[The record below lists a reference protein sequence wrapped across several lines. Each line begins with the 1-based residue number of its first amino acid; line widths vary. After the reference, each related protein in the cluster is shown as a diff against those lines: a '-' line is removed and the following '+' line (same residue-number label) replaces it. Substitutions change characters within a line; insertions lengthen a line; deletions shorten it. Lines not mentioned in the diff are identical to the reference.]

1 MTILRNT
8 GFRIIVLIVTIYL
21 LTSSAWAE
29 KQEAAPPAPEVT
41 VIKTVPRDTPIFMEF
56 VGKTVSS
63 RRFKIVSQIVER
75 A

>member
-29 KQEAAPPAPEVT
+29 KQEAAAPVQNSFT
-41 VIKTVPRDTPIFMEF
+41 NS
-56 VGKTVSS
+56 GKGL
-63 RRFKIVSQIVER
+63 KNGCCNM
-75 A
+75 